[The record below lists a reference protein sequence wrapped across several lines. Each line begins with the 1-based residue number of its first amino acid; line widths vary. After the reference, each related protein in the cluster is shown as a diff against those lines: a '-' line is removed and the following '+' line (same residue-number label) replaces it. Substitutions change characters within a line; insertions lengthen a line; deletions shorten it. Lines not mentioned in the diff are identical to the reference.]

1 MEKKKNTKIFVI
13 IGVLIAAI
21 CISVVAVVI
30 LGSSSDNI
38 YGTWNISQ
46 NSMNQYLKGYPEND
60 LIFNEDGTFYS
71 DGKISG
77 TFYMDENYL
86 TIDPSGMLYSTQQ
99 YEYKLSGNKLTLK
112 NINGEAYPEIHYE
125 KVN

>member
-1 MEKKKNTKIFVI
+1 MENKKNVKIFII
-13 IGVLIAAI
+13 IGVLAVAI
-21 CISVVAVVI
+21 CIAIFAFSNANPST
-30 LGSSSDNI
+30 GSI

-46 NSMNQYLKGYPEND
+46 ESANQYLKGYPEND